1 VLARVRARVYRRRA
15 LGIGVVDVIGL
26 WLRVGRRR
34 LGAAKAIALPR
45 RGSRLG
51 LSTLNCF

>member
-1 VLARVRARVYRRRA
+1 VRV
-15 LGIGVVDVIGL
+15 GDVIGL
-26 WLRVGRRR
+26 RASSRR